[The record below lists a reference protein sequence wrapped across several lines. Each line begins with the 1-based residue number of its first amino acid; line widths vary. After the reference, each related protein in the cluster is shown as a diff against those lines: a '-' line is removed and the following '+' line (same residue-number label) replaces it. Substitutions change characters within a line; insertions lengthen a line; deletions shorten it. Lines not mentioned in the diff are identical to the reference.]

1 MIEQGNI
8 FTRKLSYYLEYNYK
22 NDYCLEITFKTDDD
36 KFLENVIEYI
46 QICKSAHDF
55 LVEKKERE
63 LCSIGYSTEYR
74 TIVFSSENKE
84 VATEII
90 RYIKNYIYSYQQKEN
105 EERKYKAFEKTRRV

>member
-22 NDYCLEITFKTDDD
+22 DDYCHVITFKTDDD

-46 QICKSAHDF
+46 NTCISAHEF
-55 LVEKKERE
+55 LAEKKER
-63 LCSIGYSTEYR
+63 IGYSTEYQ
-74 TIVFSSENKE
+74 TIVFSSVNKE
-84 VATEII
+84 VATDII

-105 EERKYKAFEKTRRV
+105 EEREYEAFLQRF